1 MRIVLSLA
9 LLTCSIMAAP
19 VAHGEIQLPDMG
31 SGSAV
36 ISPAEEERIGR
47 DIVRQLRRAGKVV
60 EDPALTAYLKDL
72 GARLV
77 SASGSEQVFT
87 FFLVDDPTINAFALP
102 GGFIGVNAG
111 LVLTARSESEL
122 ASVMAHEIA
131 HVTQQHIAR
140 RIEQMN
146 RSNLPMTAA
155 IIAAIVLGSQNPE
168 LGQAAIASS
177 LATTSQTQLDFSRAH
192 EQEADRIGMH
202 ILSGAGFAPGAMAS
216 FFERLYQETRLGGG
230 EASELEFLRTH
241 PVTVSRI
248 ADARSRAQEYSKH
261 AAPIRSET
269 FEFIKME
276 IRARLS
282 PDPATL
288 ARQLAA
294 SLEAGTHASVQ
305 ATRYGYAL
313 ALWRAGRSAEAR
325 DEIRRMDAPSEV
337 QARLLR
343 TKAEIEAADGDNQ
356 GAELTLRKARDLY
369 PGDEALCLVQARLL
383 AATRR
388 AQESVKILRAFLRDY
403 SASPALLAALSQA
416 EHAAGNAAAARL
428 ALAERFILLDEKN
441 QAIEQLEMARREP
454 GVDFYDLARVEARLQ
469 QLRDPSGP
477 GKPPME

>member
-1 MRIVLSLA
+1 MRITLCLA
-9 LLTCSIMAAP
+9 LLASSVLTVP
-19 VAHGEIQLPDMG
+19 VARGEIQLPDMG
-31 SGSAV
+31 TGSAV
-36 ISPAEEERIGR
+36 ITPAEEERIGR

-60 EDPALTAYLKDL
+60 EEPALTGYLEDL
-72 GARLV
+72 GARLA
-77 SASGSEQVFT
+77 SASGAQQPFS

-111 LVLTARSESEL
+111 LILAARSESEL

-177 LATTSQTQLDFSRAH
+177 LATASQAQLDFSRAH

-202 ILSGAGFAPGAMAS
+202 ILSDAGFAPGAMAS
-216 FFERLYQETRLGGG
+216 FFERLYQETRLAGG

-248 ADARSRAQEYSKH
+248 ADARSRASEIGTV
-261 AAPIRSET
+261 APARAEA

-276 IRARLS
+276 IRARLA
-282 PDPATL
+282 PDPASL

-294 SLEAGTHASVQ
+294 SLEAGSNASAT

-313 ALWRAGRSAEAR
+313 ALWRAGRLQEAR
-325 DEIRRMDAPSEV
+325 SELLRMDPPPEV
-337 QARLLR
+337 QSRVLR
-343 TKAEIEAADGDNQ
+343 VKAEIDMAAGNRRD
-356 GAELTLRKARDLY
+356 AELTLRKARDFY
-369 PGDEALCLVQARLL
+369 PGDEALCVAQARLL
-383 AATRR
+383 MDSGRP
-388 AQESVKILRAFLRDY
+388 QESVKSLRAFVRNY
-403 SASPALLAALSQA
+403 RASPTLLGVLSEA
-416 EHAAGNAAAARL
+416 EHASGNAAAARL
-428 ALAERFILLDEKN
+428 ALAERYILLDEKN
-441 QAIEQLEMARREP
+441 QAIEQLELARREQ

-469 QLRDPSGP
+469 QLRDPAVTSKP
-477 GKPPME
+477 GME